1 MQIPTTMVTIQVIEG
16 KEEFVVKSQVMMLG
30 EAINTVCLEYLA
42 QTAPSWKIALGASGT
57 FTFDT
62 NKMNIVMVFG
72 KRIIRRT
79 HQAEA
84 RHAHLK
90 KETAT
95 VMLGRIC
102 YLGLNSNSR
111 IFGNKDSIAQIHYA
125 TLGLVL
131 SLGSKIEDN
140 FPPGSRKQRLNQL
153 MRGSTMRCDVNST
166 NFLCDKVH
174 IGRNDSNLRLLNIH
188 FKQVNALE
196 G

>member
-1 MQIPTTMVTIQVIEG
+1 MQIPTTMVTIEVIEG

-111 IFGNKDSIAQIHYA
+111 IFGNKIPSLKSI
-125 TLGLVL
+125 TPRSVWCLV
-131 SLGSKIEDN
+131 SGAKSKITSHPALAN
-140 FPPGSRKQRLNQL
+140 
-153 MRGSTMRCDVNST
+153 
-166 NFLCDKVH
+166 
-174 IGRNDSNLRLLNIH
+174 ND
-188 FKQVNALE
+188 
-196 G
+196 